1 MTTKKISIL
10 EKAMLIT
17 IVLATIMSFSI
28 NSRAAVVDPGDTV
41 IPLWENIEEI
51 SISLV
56 FSDNVGNS
64 TAIITRIYGVTESL
78 EATLTIYRKEGNYRW
93 VTVASNSG
101 SSTRSLVLDVTF
113 DAIEGATYKAVL
125 DVTAYGINGVETETI
140 TQIET
145 N

>member
-28 NSRAAVVDPGDTV
+28 NSRAAVVDPGNTV
-41 IPLWENIEEI
+41 TPLWENIEEI

-93 VTVASNSG
+93 VTVASTSK
-101 SSTRSLVLDVTF
+101 SSTTGLGLGVTF

-140 TQIET
+140 TKIET